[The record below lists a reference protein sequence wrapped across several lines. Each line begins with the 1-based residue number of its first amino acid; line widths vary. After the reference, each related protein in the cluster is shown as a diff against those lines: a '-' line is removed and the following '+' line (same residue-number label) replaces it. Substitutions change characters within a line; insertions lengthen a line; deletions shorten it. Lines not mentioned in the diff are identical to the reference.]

1 MRVFIE
7 LSYDGGAYCGWQRQP
22 NVRTI
27 QGVIEEAASKLLR
40 VPTEIVGA
48 GRTDTG
54 VNSSYYVAHMDIPD
68 GTDCNQFLWKLN
80 QLVPSDIALYSITE
94 VSAEAHARFDARERE
109 YKYYITLKKEPFLRD
124 RSWYCLYKL
133 DFEAMQQAAA
143 IIAEYDDFTSFAKLN
158 SNNKTNICHI
168 IKSHWEI
175 LPNGAL
181 CYTIRADRFL
191 RNMVRSITGT
201 LVDVGRGRY
210 SLEEFREIIEAR
222 DLSRSSAGVPAQGL
236 FLNDVVYPDEV
247 FERKRKK

>member
-94 VSAEAHARFDARERE
+94 VSAEAHARFDAQERE

-143 IIAEYDDFTSFAKLN
+143 IVPEYDDFTSFAKLN

-168 IKSHWEI
+168 IKSQWEI
-175 LPNGAL
+175 LPNGVL

-210 SLEEFREIIEAR
+210 SLQEFREIIEAR

-236 FLNDVVYPDEV
+236 FLNDVVYPIEV
-247 FERKRKK
+247 FERKRKY